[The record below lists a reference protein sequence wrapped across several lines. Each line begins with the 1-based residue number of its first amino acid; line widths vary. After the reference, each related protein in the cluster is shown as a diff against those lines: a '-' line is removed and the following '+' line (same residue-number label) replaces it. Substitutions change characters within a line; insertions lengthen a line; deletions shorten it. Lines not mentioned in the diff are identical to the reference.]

1 MLSLQHMFFIII
13 NTLQQVSN
21 NPLLVAQR
29 QEQLEL
35 RKGQYIWKMYQN
47 GLPSSIDYSEPLL
60 LPPDEEFQRAKLQ
73 SLFGNIVEVIKGILD
88 ENYRVNIEVLKQGLE
103 KLLHL
108 KLTDNQSLE
117 TLDEYESLAKQLL
130 IQELKH
136 ADPPVEIPHD
146 VEMVVYK
153 AYRWVSDQDFGRQI
167 LNAINPVV
175 IRRCTTLPDYFPVT
189 NEMVANSLVRCLT
202 LEEEMKV
209 SI

>member
-1 MLSLQHMFFIII
+1 M
-13 NTLQQVSN
+13 
-21 NPLLVAQR
+21 LVAQR
-29 QEQLEL
+29 QEQLDL
-35 RKGQYIWKMYQN
+35 RKGQYIWKLYQN

-136 ADPPVEIPHD
+136 ADPPVEIPRD